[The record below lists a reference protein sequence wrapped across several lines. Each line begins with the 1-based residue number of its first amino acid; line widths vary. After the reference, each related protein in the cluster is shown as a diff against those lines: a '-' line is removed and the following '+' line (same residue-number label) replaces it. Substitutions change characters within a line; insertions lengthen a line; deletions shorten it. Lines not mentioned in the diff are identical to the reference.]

1 MALPITLDEIRPQ
14 VKAMFLPL
22 DHDMKVKYTLVN
34 INNQFKIAGIFTSSA
49 HVSTFTLDLQQNV
62 PRQFIYEDLHNVIKY
77 MKHNFQDFI
86 ATSHKYTTPFHHYT
100 HNTIFYYLNQINYRI
115 LETIAHIQQS
125 YPQIVDQLV
134 ITQPTTQPAT
144 QNLNTH
150 STFPQPAT
158 QPATQNLDTHSTFPQ
173 PAIQNLDTHSTFPQP
188 ATQPATQNLDTHCT
202 FPCCPRTP
210 SPLAILQ
217 AYQPQSSQQQ
227 DQPNHIFSKPIG
239 TPRRKKFKIHHI
251 PPHTQTM

>member
-22 DHDMKVKYTLVN
+22 DQDMKVKYTLVN

-86 ATSHKYTTPFHHYT
+86 ATSHRYTTPFHHYT
-100 HNTIFYYLNQINYRI
+100 HNPIFYYLNQINYRI

-125 YPQIVDQLV
+125 YPQIVDQL
-134 ITQPTTQPAT
+134 ITQPTTQSATQNQNIHSTFPQPTTQPAT
-144 QNLNTH
+144 QSHTN
-150 STFPQPAT
+150 
-158 QPATQNLDTHSTFPQ
+158 
-173 PAIQNLDTHSTFPQP
+173 
-188 ATQPATQNLDTHCT
+188 
-202 FPCCPRTP
+202 PR
-210 SPLAILQ
+210 
-217 AYQPQSSQQQ
+217 
-227 DQPNHIFSKPIG
+227 
-239 TPRRKKFKIHHI
+239 
-251 PPHTQTM
+251 HTQYFPTTSHTTSHPNPRHTQYFPTTSYTKPRHTLSFSLLPKDTITSSHITSISTTIVSTTKPTKPYF

>member
-62 PRQFIYEDLHNVIKY
+62 PRQFIYEALHNVIKY
-77 MKHNFQDFI
+77 MKHNFKDFI
-86 ATSHKYTTPFHHYT
+86 ATSHKYTTPFLHYT

-134 ITQPTTQPAT
+134 TQPTP
-144 QNLNTH
+144 
-150 STFPQPAT
+150 
-158 QPATQNLDTHSTFPQ
+158 QPATQNLDTHNTLPTTSHTTSHTKPRHIQYFPTTSHTTSHTKPRDTLYFSLLPKDTITSSHITSISTT
-173 PAIQNLDTHSTFPQP
+173 IMST
-188 ATQPATQNLDTHCT
+188 TRST
-202 FPCCPRTP
+202 
-210 SPLAILQ
+210 
-217 AYQPQSSQQQ
+217 
-227 DQPNHIFSKPIG
+227 KPY
-239 TPRRKKFKIHHI
+239 F
-251 PPHTQTM
+251 

>member
-134 ITQPTTQPAT
+134 TQPTP
-144 QNLNTH
+144 
-150 STFPQPAT
+150 
-158 QPATQNLDTHSTFPQ
+158 QPATQNLDTHST
-173 PAIQNLDTHSTFPQP
+173 LPQP
-188 ATQPATQNLDTHCT
+188 ATQPATHKPRHIQYFPTTSHTTSHTKPRDTLYFSLLPKDT
-202 FPCCPRTP
+202 IT
-210 SPLAILQ
+210 
-217 AYQPQSSQQQ
+217 SS
-227 DQPNHIFSKPIG
+227 HITSISTTIISTTRPTKPY
-239 TPRRKKFKIHHI
+239 F
-251 PPHTQTM
+251 

>member
-77 MKHNFQDFI
+77 MKHSFQDFI

-100 HNTIFYYLNQINYRI
+100 HNTIFYYLNQIHYRI

-134 ITQPTTQPAT
+134 TKPTPQPTTQT
-144 QNLNTH
+144 QTH
-150 STFPQPAT
+150 TVLSYNQPHKTQTHTVLSYNQPHKTQTHTVLSHNQPQQPAT
-158 QPATQNLDTHSTFPQ
+158 QKPRHTLYFSLLPKDTITSSHTTSISTT
-173 PAIQNLDTHSTFPQP
+173 IISTTRP
-188 ATQPATQNLDTHCT
+188 T
-202 FPCCPRTP
+202 
-210 SPLAILQ
+210 
-217 AYQPQSSQQQ
+217 
-227 DQPNHIFSKPIG
+227 KPY
-239 TPRRKKFKIHHI
+239 F
-251 PPHTQTM
+251 

>member
-86 ATSHKYTTPFHHYT
+86 ATSHRYTTPFHHYT

-125 YPQIVDQLV
+125 YPQIVDQL
-134 ITQPTTQPAT
+134 ITQPTTT
-144 QNLNTH
+144 NTTSH
-150 STFPQPAT
+150 T
-158 QPATQNLDTHSTFPQ
+158 N
-173 PAIQNLDTHSTFPQP
+173 
-188 ATQPATQNLDTHCT
+188 
-202 FPCCPRTP
+202 PR
-210 SPLAILQ
+210 
-217 AYQPQSSQQQ
+217 
-227 DQPNHIFSKPIG
+227 
-239 TPRRKKFKIHHI
+239 
-251 PPHTQTM
+251 HTQYFPTTSHTTSHPNPRHTQYFPTTSHTTSHTKPRHTLSFSLLPKDTITSSHITSISTTIISTTRPTKPYF

>member
-62 PRQFIYEDLHNVIKY
+62 PRQFIYEDLHNVTKY

-125 YPQIVDQLV
+125 YPQIDDQL
-134 ITQPTTQPAT
+134 IT
-144 QNLNTH
+144 
-150 STFPQPAT
+150 QPAT
-158 QPATQNLDTHSTFPQ
+158 QPAT
-173 PAIQNLDTHSTFPQP
+173 
-188 ATQPATQNLDTHCT
+188 
-202 FPCCPRTP
+202 
-210 SPLAILQ
+210 
-217 AYQPQSSQQQ
+217 
-227 DQPNHIFSKPIG
+227 
-239 TPRRKKFKIHHI
+239 
-251 PPHTQTM
+251 